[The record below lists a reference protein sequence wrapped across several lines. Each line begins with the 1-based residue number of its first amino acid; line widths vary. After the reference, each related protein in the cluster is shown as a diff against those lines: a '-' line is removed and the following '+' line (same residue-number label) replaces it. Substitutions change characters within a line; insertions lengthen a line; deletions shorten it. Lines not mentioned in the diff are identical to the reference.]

1 MQKSILCTISE
12 EFKELMAE
20 LYPEKYRERRER
32 RRGGGGEQRQEIIK
46 AVIWLTWNIITIT
59 VIKL

>member
-20 LYPEKYRERRER
+20 LYPEKYRERRGR
-32 RRGGGGEQRQEIIK
+32 RRKREQRQEIIK

-59 VIKL
+59 IIKL